1 MSFKKM
7 PFAKLILRLFVVS
20 SFCFAATDFVFAQD
34 KTMVAQR
41 AEAIELV
48 QQNRYLDALP
58 VLEKIILSY
67 PNDAELWAHFG
78 IAIMSNSVTLKTPEA
93 RKKEQERGIKALAK
107 AKQLDTQNVTALN
120 LLETFM
126 GSDRNDNF
134 LDANPEAENALR
146 EGEAFFGRGEYDK
159 AFAAYEKA
167 YKINPK
173 SYEAVLFMGDSLYA
187 AKKYKE
193 SEVWFA
199 KAVALEKNRES
210 AYRYWGDAL
219 MNQKKTLEARDKF
232 VEAFVAEPFSRLT
245 LDRLVKWVEETGE
258 TLAPTE
264 ITPPGNDLAGDLK
277 IDEKLLKAE
286 NGTIHWKLYGDARKA
301 QIAENTRKKQRHT
314 LSAEASAWR
323 KVADA
328 ARKEIKSGKLK
339 NPDQSLLNLIKIDD
353 TGVLE
358 AYLLIMRPHEDFG
371 EDFFEYREKNRD
383 KLKLFVVRYLLGLK
397 S

>member
-1 MSFKKM
+1 VSLKKTSFV
-7 PFAKLILRLFVVS
+7 KLILRFFIVL
-20 SFCFAATDFVFAQD
+20 SFCFASTDFVFAQD
-34 KTMVAQR
+34 KTVIAQR
-41 AEAIELV
+41 AEAVELIE
-48 QQNRYLDALP
+48 QNRYLDALP

-78 IAIMSNSVTLKTPEA
+78 IAIISNSVTLKTPEA
-93 RKKEQERGIKALAK
+93 RKKEQVRGVNALAK
-107 AKQLDTQNVTALN
+107 AKQLNTQNVTALN
-120 LLETFM
+120 YLETFS
-126 GSDRNDNF
+126 GSDGNDNF
-134 LDANPEAENALR
+134 IDANPEAENALR

-173 SYEAVLFMGDSLYA
+173 SYEAILFMGDSLYA
-187 AKKYKE
+187 AKRYKE

-199 KAVALEKNRES
+199 KAVALEKNREA

-219 MNQKKTLEARDKF
+219 MNQKKILEARDKF

-245 LDRLVKWVEETGE
+245 LDRLVRWVEEAGE

-264 ITPPGNDLAGDLK
+264 ITPPGNDFAGELK

-286 NGTIHWKLYGDARKA
+286 NGTIHWKLYDDARKA
-301 QIAENTRKKQRHT
+301 QILENAKRKQSHT
-314 LSAEASAWR
+314 LNAEAAAWR

-339 NPDQSLLNLIKIDD
+339 NPDPSLLNLIKIDEA
-353 TGVLE
+353 GVLE

-371 EDFFEYREKNRD
+371 EDFFQYREKNRD
-383 KLKLFVVRYLLGLK
+383 KLKQFVVRYLLGLK